1 MRQQPAAGAIAA
13 SRWVLVAGIVLAL
26 TVMAVLGFEI
36 RAERQRQVDDYIER
50 HALFAR
56 VLEDHVARSVDGTLL
71 ALNGVAAALVATG
84 AEPLAAAAFATELAS
99 LPQLRALAVLDAQGR
114 VLASSAPR
122 ELGLRIDL
130 ARLGPL
136 PAEGGERLGSYLA
149 ARSVGDLAVGGA
161 PILPAGVGSL
171 PLLRTTAGRDGR
183 ALLLV
188 ALLHADGWAG
198 HMRLVL
204 NDAQTLGVLLSYDG
218 QVLAATDHR
227 VAEPGRPVADA
238 TRWRERLAAHDH
250 DGFAGAGLAGADQLV
265 AYRAARRL
273 PLVLVVER
281 GRESVLAERRGEE
294 AALLTGGAV
303 VALFVLL
310 ASAVAA
316 RSLRGREAAREQ
328 VARSERELSLIV
340 GSVHE
345 LLFRT
350 DTQGALT
357 FVNARWNGAAD
368 PIGRTLASLALP
380 DDAEAL
386 RRLFAD
392 DGGSAPRAV
401 QARLRDAAGT
411 PGGRRYDISVTPL
424 RERGRLAGFAGSAID
439 ITDRWVAQ
447 QQLQAQLDFNELLL
461 SIVPIPIAMLDAG
474 GRYMTVNR
482 AWEQF
487 TGRRRGDVIGR
498 AAREFQTPE
507 DALRHGEIDRE
518 LLALGGSRRYE
529 AGFLR
534 ADGTRADLLVSKVAV
549 PGEGGRAHGILS
561 AFMDVSEMRHA
572 ERATLEARD
581 AAEEASRAKSEFIA
595 NISHELRTPLQS
607 IIGFSELGMVR
618 GRAHEKLAAMFT
630 DIHASGQRMLALVN
644 DLLDVAKIESTVGTF
659 HLERTDLRALL
670 REVIRE
676 IDPLLAPRQLR
687 IEARLAEAPLV
698 AKVDPLRFQQAV
710 RNILAN
716 AIKFCH
722 AGHAIDVLAEAT
734 ADGEAHIA
742 VRDRG
747 PGIPPAELE
756 SIFEAFVQSSRTKDG
771 SGGTG
776 LGLAIC
782 RKIVTA
788 HGGRIHAENAAGGGS
803 VFHVHLPLRGFADT
817 QPADE
822 LI

>member
-1 MRQQPAAGAIAA
+1 MHQARPVAPAA
-13 SRWVLVAGIVLAL
+13 SRWVLVVGIALAL
-26 TVMAVLGFEI
+26 AIMLALLAEI
-36 RAERQRQVDDYIER
+36 HEERERQVEQQLER
-50 HALFAR
+50 NELFAR
-56 VLEDHVARSVDGTLL
+56 VLEDHVTRSVESTRL
-71 ALNGVAAALVATG
+71 ALSSVAAAAAAGG
-84 AEPLAAAAFATELAS
+84 AEPLAAKAFATELSS
-99 LPQLRALAVLDAQGR
+99 LPQLRALAVLDEQGR

-122 ELGLRIDL
+122 DVGAQVDL

-136 PAEGGERLGSYLA
+136 PAPGADRLGPYLA
-149 ARSVGDLAVGGA
+149 ARGFADLVPGA
-161 PILPAGVGSL
+161 AATVPAGVGTL
-171 PLLRTTAGRDGR
+171 PLLRRASGRDGR

-188 ALLHADGWAG
+188 ALLHAEGWSS
-198 HMRLVL
+198 HMGLVL
-204 NDAQTLGVLLSYDG
+204 NDASTLGVLMSYDG
-218 QVLAATDHR
+218 QVLAATDSR
-227 VAEPGRPVADA
+227 RTVPGRPIPDA
-238 TRWRERLAAHDH
+238 ARWRERLAARDH
-250 DGFAGAGLAGADQLV
+250 DGFVGPGPAGHDQVV

-273 PLVLVVER
+273 PLVLLVDRARADVVAQRHVDEIT
-281 GRESVLAERRGEE
+281 
-294 AALLTGGAV
+294 LLSGGAV

-310 ASAVAA
+310 ASTIAA
-316 RSLRGREAAREQ
+316 RSLRAREAAREQ

-350 DTQGALT
+350 DASGVLT
-357 FVNARWNGAAD
+357 FVNARWDGATD
-368 PIGRTLASLALP
+368 PIGRTFASLALP
-380 DDAEAL
+380 SDAAGL
-386 RRLFAD
+386 AQLFNDD
-392 DGGSAPRAV
+392 DGGAPRSV
-401 QARLRDAAGT
+401 QARLRDAQGS
-411 PGGRRYDISVTPL
+411 PGGRRFDISVTPL
-424 RERGRLAGFAGSAID
+424 REQGRLLGFAGSAVD

-461 SIVPIPIAMLDAG
+461 AMVPIPVAMLDAAG
-474 GRYMTVNR
+474 CYVTVNR

-487 TGRRRGDVIGR
+487 AGRLRRDVVGR
-498 AAREFQTPE
+498 AARDFQTPE
-507 DALRHGEIDRE
+507 DAQRHGEVDRE

-529 AGFLR
+529 AGFVR
-534 ADGTRADLLVSKVAV
+534 ADGTRADLLISKVAV
-549 PGEGGRAHGILS
+549 PGEDGRASGILA
-561 AFMDVSEMRHA
+561 AFMDVTELRHA

-630 DIHASGQRMLALVN
+630 DIHASGRRMLALVN

-676 IDPLLAPRQLR
+676 LDPLLAPRQLR
-687 IEARLAEAPLV
+687 IDARLGEAPLV
-698 AKVDPLRFQQAV
+698 AKVDPLRFQQAI

-716 AIKFCH
+716 AIKFC
-722 AGHAIDVLAEAT
+722 ARGHAIDVLAEAT
-734 ADGEAHIA
+734 VDGEAHIA

-756 SIFEAFVQSSRTKDG
+756 TIFEAFVQSTQTKDG

-782 RKIVTA
+782 RKIVMA
-788 HGGRIHAENAAGGGS
+788 HGGRVHAENAAGGGS
-803 VFHVHLPLRGFADT
+803 VFHIHLPLRGFADT

-822 LI
+822 LL